1 MDVKPLEN
9 IKEGA
14 PFFEVVHTT
23 ENFRHSFVLIFEVF
37 AQSGVY
43 ILGVK
48 SLEKF
53 KENVFFFTVGN
64 VVEKVYDIH
73 MCGKFVCSHNVLLF

>member
-1 MDVKPLEN
+1 MTVKLLEN

-14 PFFEVVHTT
+14 LFFEVVHTT
-23 ENFRHSFVLIFEVF
+23 EKFRHSFVSIFEVF

-48 SLEKF
+48 PLENIE
-53 KENVFFFTVGN
+53 KEVLFFGVAHAVEDFVG
-64 VVEKVYDIH
+64 VH
-73 MCGKFVCSHNVLLF
+73 R